1 MINIRRSDE
10 RGGGNYGWL
19 DTKYTFSF
27 NNYYDPKFMG
37 FRNLRVINEDYV
49 QANQGFGTHGH
60 ANMEIITYVMNG
72 ALAHKDS
79 TGGSEVLRPHEVQRM
94 TAGTGIEH
102 SEFNPSATERVHLYQ
117 IWILPEK
124 DGLEPGYEQTYFAP
138 ETKKGR
144 LKLVA
149 SRGGD
154 DGSVRINQDVKL
166 YSSILEK
173 GETVAHSLA
182 ENRHAWLQIVKGS
195 VDLNGEILNGS
206 DGAAISD
213 ERLLTIKCLA
223 DESEFLLFDLN

>member
-1 MINIRRSDE
+1 MINIRRSED

-27 NNYYDPKFMG
+27 SNYYDPNFMG

-49 QANQGFGTHGH
+49 AANQGFGTHGH
-60 ANMEIITYVMNG
+60 ANMEIITYVIEG

-102 SEFNPSATERVHLYQ
+102 SEFNPSATEKVHLYQ

-124 DGLEPGYEQTYFAP
+124 DGLKPGYEQTYFAP
-138 ETKKGR
+138 ETKKGQ

-166 YSSILEK
+166 YSSILEN
-173 GETVAHSLA
+173 GEIVSHELA
-182 ENRHAWLQIVKGS
+182 ENRHAWIQIVKGS
-195 VDLNGEILNGS
+195 VDLNGEILKAS

-213 ERLLTIKCLA
+213 ERLLEIKSLA
-223 DESEFLLFDLN
+223 DDTEFLLFDLN

>member
-1 MINIRRSDE
+1 MIKIRKSAE

-27 NNYYDPKFMG
+27 NNYYDPAFMN
-37 FRNLRVINEDYV
+37 FRNLRVINEDWV
-49 QANQGFGTHGH
+49 EPNQGFGTHGH
-60 ANMEIITYVMNG
+60 ADMEIITYVIEG

-94 TAGTGIEH
+94 TAGSGIRH
-102 SEFNPSATERVHLYQ
+102 SEFNPSETEKVHLYQ

-138 ETKKGR
+138 ETKKGK

-149 SRGGD
+149 SPGGD
-154 DGSVRINQDVKL
+154 DGSVKINQDVKL
-166 YSSILEK
+166 YSSILEP
-173 GETVAHSLA
+173 GETVRLELS
-182 ENRHAWLQIVKGS
+182 ENRHAWIQIVKGS
-195 VDLNGEILNGS
+195 LSLNGEILQTS

-213 ERLLTIKCLA
+213 ERVLQI
-223 DESEFLLFDLN
+223 ESLEDGTEFLLFDLN

>member
-1 MINIRRSDE
+1 MIKIRKSGE

-27 NNYYDPKFMG
+27 NTYYDPQFMG
-37 FRNLRVINEDYV
+37 FRDLRVINEDWV
-49 QANQGFGTHGH
+49 AANQGFGTHGH
-60 ANMEIITYVMNG
+60 ANMEIITYVMSG

-79 TGGSEVLRPHEVQRM
+79 TGGEEVLRPHEVQRM
-94 TAGTGIEH
+94 TAGSGIRH
-102 SEFNPSATERVHLYQ
+102 SEFNPSATEKTHLYQ

-138 ETKKGR
+138 ETKRGV

-154 DGSVRINQDVKL
+154 DGSVKINQDVKL

-173 GETVAHSLA
+173 DGTVSLELA
-182 ENRHAWLQIVKGS
+182 ENRYAWIQIVKGA
-195 VDLNGEILNGS
+195 VDLNGEILNVS
-206 DGAAISD
+206 DGAAISE
-213 ERLLTIKCLA
+213 ERLLEIKSLE
-223 DESEFLLFDLN
+223 DETEFLLFDLN

>member
-1 MINIRRSDE
+1 MINIRRSEE

-27 NNYYDPKFMG
+27 NTYHDPKFMG
-37 FRNLRVINEDYV
+37 FRNLRVINEDWV
-49 QANQGFGTHGH
+49 AANQGFGTHGH
-60 ANMEIITYVMNG
+60 ANMEIITYVMEG

-79 TGGSEVLRPHEVQRM
+79 TGGEEVLRPHEVQRM
-94 TAGTGIEH
+94 TAGSGIRH
-102 SEFNPSATERVHLYQ
+102 SEFNPSETERVHLYQ

-138 ETKKGR
+138 ETKKGK

-154 DGSVRINQDVKL
+154 DGSVKINQDVKL
-166 YSSILEK
+166 YSSILAKDGIASHEI
-173 GETVAHSLA
+173 A
-182 ENRHAWLQIVKGS
+182 ENRHAWIQIVKGS
-195 VDLNGEILNGS
+195 LDINGEILNES

-213 ERLLTIKCLA
+213 ERLLTMKSLA
-223 DESEFLLFDLN
+223 AETEFLLFDLN

>member
-1 MINIRRSDE
+1 M
-10 RGGGNYGWL
+10 GWL

-49 QANQGFGTHGH
+49 APGQGFGTHGH
-60 ANMEIITYVMNG
+60 ADMEIITYVIEG

-79 TGGSEVLRPHEVQRM
+79 TGGSETLRPHEVQRM
-94 TAGTGIEH
+94 TAGSGIRH
-102 SEFNPSATERVHLYQ
+102 SEFNPSDTERVHLYQ

-138 ETKKGR
+138 ESKQGR

-154 DGSVRINQDVKL
+154 DGSVKINQDVQL
-166 YSSILEK
+166 YSSILSK
-173 GETVAHSLA
+173 GEEVTHELA

-195 VDLNGEILNGS
+195 VALKGEILNAS

-213 ERLLTIKCLA
+213 ETVLKIKSLE
-223 DESEFLLFDLN
+223 DDTEFLLFDLN